1 MESNICDA
9 KISRVTLNC
18 GNTEFIQ
25 NFKIELCWR
34 IFAEMERLADESK
47 EEAADGMLMLDGGGG
62 A

>member
-1 MESNICDA
+1 ME
-9 KISRVTLNC
+9 T
-18 GNTEFIQ
+18 Q
-25 NFKIELCWR
+25 NSFKNELCWR